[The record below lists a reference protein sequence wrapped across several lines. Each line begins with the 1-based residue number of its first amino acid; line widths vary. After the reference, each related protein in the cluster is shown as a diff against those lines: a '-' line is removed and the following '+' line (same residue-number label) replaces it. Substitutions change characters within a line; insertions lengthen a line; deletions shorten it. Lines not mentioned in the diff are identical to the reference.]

1 MTKNFWDTI
10 YFWVIIVSLKD
21 LFLVISP
28 AIVTDGVDS
37 LSLCGFMYVGY
48 SVLTMVALPYTDNSS
63 NVIDAILFFMISLQM
78 LQTISLGF
86 ADGPCTNADA
96 RSDSKVAARASWIL
110 VVSARRQRAL
120 LKPHAAINACQ
131 YHVMLLERSGHGGA
145 ARPVESVVIS
155 AAPQHVFNRVSR
167 GDGPGG
173 ALAYS

>member
-1 MTKNFWDTI
+1 MTKKFWDTT
-10 YFWVIIVSLKD
+10 YFWVMIVSLKD

-63 NVIDAILFFMISLQM
+63 NVIDAILSFIISLQK
-78 LQTISLGF
+78 LLATSLGF

-110 VVSARRQRAL
+110 VVSARRL
-120 LKPHAAINACQ
+120 CPLACSASLGRGKR
-131 YHVMLLERSGHGGA
+131 VNWRGLGRSEFGA
-145 ARPVESVVIS
+145 RG
-155 AAPQHVFNRVSR
+155 SR
-167 GDGPGG
+167 RWR
-173 ALAYS
+173 LFLFSF